1 MNGGA
6 LAAGGV
12 LTIDLAAIVAN
23 WRLLQT
29 RVAPAECA
37 AVVKADAYGLGVAQ
51 VAPALYRA
59 GCRTFFVATVDEGIT
74 LRRVLGPPLAAP
86 THPTDAATD
95 AATIYLLSSWIVG
108 SEDDILAHRLQP
120 VLNSLGDI
128 DAWSAAAGRVG
139 RRLPAAIQLDTG
151 MSRLGLPPEELATVA
166 DSSDRLRGVR
176 PTAIVSHLACADEPA
191 HPLNAS
197 QLIHF
202 REALSRLPPARTSF
216 ANSAGIFLGPAY
228 HGHLVRPGIA
238 LYGGAPR
245 PDQPNPM
252 RPVVRLDGRIL
263 QVREIDEGTTVGY
276 GAIHQ
281 SAGRERIATVAVGYA
296 DGLLR
301 SLGNRGTGYVGDTPV
316 PLVGRVSMDLIT
328 FNVSELPEAQV
339 RPGTFIELLGPHAS
353 VDAMA
358 HDAGTI
364 AYEILTALG
373 RRYHR
378 IYIASDQ

>member
-1 MNGGA
+1 MSGTA
-6 LAAGGV
+6 RSAGGV
-12 LTIDLAAIVAN
+12 LSIDLDAIVAN
-23 WRLLQT
+23 WRLLQA

-37 AVVKADAYGLGVAQ
+37 AVVKADAYGLGVNR
-51 VAPALYRA
+51 VAMALFSA
-59 GCRTFFVATVDEGIT
+59 GCRTFFVATVDEGIA
-74 LRRVLGPPLAAP
+74 LRRVLGPPLVAP
-86 THPTDAATD
+86 THPTAAAED
-95 AATIYLLSSWIVG
+95 AATIYLLSAWIIG
-108 SEDDILAHRLQP
+108 SEDAILAHRLQP
-120 VLNSLGDI
+120 VLNSLGDV
-128 DAWSAAAGRVG
+128 DAWTATANRLGRT
-139 RRLPAAIQLDTG
+139 LPAAIQLDTG
-151 MSRLGLPPEELATVA
+151 MSRLGLSVA
-166 DSSDRLRGVR
+166 EQTTISASPDRLRGVR

-191 HPLNAS
+191 HPLNAN
-197 QLIHF
+197 QLVHF
-202 REALSRLPPARTSF
+202 REALTRLPPARASF

-228 HGHLVRPGIA
+228 HGQLVRPGVA

-252 RPVVRLDGRIL
+252 RPVVRLEGRIV

-296 DGLLR
+296 DGFLR
-301 SLGNRGTGYVGDTPV
+301 SLGNRGTGYVGDRPV

-339 RPGTFIELLGPHAS
+339 RPGTYIELIGPHVS
-353 VDAMA
+353 LDAIA
-358 HDAGTI
+358 RDAGTI

-378 IYIASDQ
+378 VYTQSDH